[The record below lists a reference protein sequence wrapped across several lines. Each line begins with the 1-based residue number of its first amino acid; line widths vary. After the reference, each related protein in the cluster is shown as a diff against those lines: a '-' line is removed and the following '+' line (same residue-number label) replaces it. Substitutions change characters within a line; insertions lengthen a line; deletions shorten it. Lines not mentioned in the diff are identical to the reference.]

1 MIRSFSRPINLFAN
15 SLILLIG
22 DSTSVESSLQI
33 DPFYAKQSQFQQ
45 QKSEDRI
52 QKKVNMYKSGN
63 NKEIRTP
70 FFGRIPLMT
79 LCILSGIGIKTKPIR
94 TQNEANFYGRTQKSE
109 DRRKKCKTKP
119 II

>member
-1 MIRSFSRPINLFAN
+1 MIRSFIRLINLFAN
-15 SLILLIG
+15 SLILSIG
-22 DSTSVESSLQI
+22 DSTIVESSLQI

-70 FFGRIPLMT
+70 FFGRANPPANYRKLE
-79 LCILSGIGIKTKPIR
+79 ILNP
-94 TQNEANFYGRTQKSE
+94 KS
-109 DRRKKCKTKP
+109 
-119 II
+119 